1 MEATGPDDERA
12 GGSGAPDPS
21 ERHPAADYVGCPVT
35 VFEALSQGRHLRP
48 PRWGLGDVFITLGL
62 TVVIA
67 LVASDL
73 LEAAGA
79 SLGVIVIF
87 GGLIGWTSL
96 AGWPILITRLRGNGP
111 RIDLGLRLTW
121 HELGWGVVTG
131 VIALVLAA
139 VVTLISTSIFGEFDS
154 AAGEVA
160 REILTE
166 DSRLTLIGFGLMLMV
181 GAPIAEELA
190 FRGLLFAGLMKRG
203 VRPGLTV
210 VITTLAFALFHFEPV
225 RLGVLIAIGLVLGVA
240 RARSGS
246 LGVSIV
252 AHAVNNAPG
261 AIFVMLGFPG

>member
-1 MEATGPDDERA
+1 MDTP
-12 GGSGAPDPS
+12 
-21 ERHPAADYVGCPVT
+21 ADYQGCPTTVT
-35 VFEALSQGRHLRP
+35 EALADGRRLRP
-48 PRWGLGDVFITLGL
+48 PRWGLGDVVITLGL
-62 TVVIA
+62 TVVLA
-67 LVASDL
+67 LVVGGL
-73 LEAAGA
+73 LEAIGA
-79 SLGVIVIF
+79 SAGVTVIA
-87 GGLIGWTSL
+87 GGLAGWVGL
-96 AGWPILITRLRGNGP
+96 AGWPMLITTWRGNGP

-139 VVTLISTSIFGEFDS
+139 VLTLISTAIFGEFDS

-160 REILTE
+160 RSIVAE
-166 DSRLTLIGFGLMLMV
+166 SNRLALIGFGLMLMV

-190 FRGLLFAGLMKRG
+190 FRGLLFAGLRKRG
-203 VRPGLTV
+203 VRPALTV
-210 VITTLAFALFHFEPV
+210 VITAVVFALFHFEPV

-261 AIFVMLGFPG
+261 AIFVMLGLPG